1 MKARVAT
8 STLEA
13 ALSAVNPA
21 VSNQRPHVML
31 RFDGGLTLLADNGD
45 VGIEADVETGMLAD
59 GDGEVLIQHKPFAA
73 YVAKANAGEVQ
84 MEATD
89 EGVEFRCGRSKMH
102 LSAVVSDGF
111 PQRPEVDA
119 EPAVLTGEQW
129 ARIRSLMPFAA
140 TKDSAGA
147 LCGIHISE
155 QGAVAN
161 DNLRIAGWQHPFG
174 FETLLP
180 VFAVQAIGDGHEQ
193 VTVLADDRGL
203 ELHAGTVRLRTS
215 RLAAQYPDVWTPL
228 LAFEPTG
235 TITVSS
241 EQLVDAVALASVLSK
256 DGAVNSKVVCFDISE
271 TGFVVESWPDAAAAA
286 KDVIVEELDA
296 EVRDVAD
303 RFGIH
308 ATHVKPMIDA
318 IGAPDDITIEYTRP
332 GVPLIARGD
341 DAISAI
347 GYIRR
352 TS

>member
-45 VGIEADVETGMLAD
+45 VGIEASVETGMLAD

-73 YVAKANAGEVQ
+73 YVAKANAGEIQ
-84 MEATD
+84 MEASA

-111 PQRPEVDA
+111 PRRPDVAA
-119 EPAVLTGEQW
+119 EAAVLTGEQW

-140 TKDSAGA
+140 TKDSAGP
-147 LCGIHISE
+147 LCGISISE
-155 QGAVAN
+155 RGAIAN
-161 DNLRIAGWQHPFG
+161 DNLRIAAWEHPFK

-180 VFAVQAIGDGHEQ
+180 VSAVQAIGDGHEQ

-203 ELHAGTVRLRTS
+203 ELVAGTVRLRTS
-215 RLAAQYPDVWTPL
+215 RLGAEYPQVWGPL
-228 LAFEPTG
+228 MAFEPTG
-235 TITVSS
+235 SVTVAS
-241 EQLVDAVALASVLSK
+241 EQLIDAVALASVLSK
-256 DGAVNSKVVCFDISE
+256 DGTVNSKVVRFDISDD
-271 TGFVVESWPDAAAAA
+271 GFKVESWPDASAAA

-303 RFGIH
+303 RFGVH

-318 IGAPDDITIEYTRP
+318 IGSPETVTIEYVRQ

-341 DAISAI
+341 GAVSAI
-347 GYIRR
+347 GYIRG